1 MILSL
6 FVVTLLT
13 VGCGTLEMGI
23 ENQSQTEVATPPQVT
38 NTSPTSEGEGMD
50 TPQSDNTPTRDD
62 EPEQPPTFLEQPS
75 ALHVTFVGP
84 NGNIFLWREDVEAVA
99 LTNWGGASR
108 VKISD
113 DGTIV
118 AFERG
123 GDLWMVRSDGT
134 DERQLISA
142 DVLEQAGVSLYRF
155 EWVPGTHTLAFNT
168 SLNLDHGLALNDDL
182 QLVDADTLEQ
192 TLLFPSGEG
201 GEFYYSPDGSQVAI
215 STGNNSIVLYDADG
229 DNQRLVQNYTPVS
242 TASEFKYY
250 AQPVWATDS
259 SSLRVAI
266 APPDPYVD
274 PQLTSIF
281 RLSTDNGPGQ
291 PHLMGTL
298 EVARMGQPVFS
309 PDFTRVAYLQS
320 AEVGTPGIQSA
331 LLIAELDPGG
341 IGESITYYP
350 EAYTILGWSP
360 DSNYFAF
367 LTNPQQPTAMIGQL
381 GIDPFPALELQSDAD
396 DSFYSA
402 SIDVTW
408 VDDSRY
414 LFLAMNPRGWD
425 ILLGELFTPGVTLVG
440 FVPGAPPIFDFAY

>member
-1 MILSL
+1 
-6 FVVTLLT
+6 
-13 VGCGTLEMGI
+13 
-23 ENQSQTEVATPPQVT
+23 
-38 NTSPTSEGEGMD
+38 
-50 TPQSDNTPTRDD
+50 
-62 EPEQPPTFLEQPS
+62 
-75 ALHVTFVGP
+75 
-84 NGNIFLWREDVEAVA
+84 
-99 LTNWGGASR
+99 
-108 VKISD
+108 
-113 DGTIV
+113 
-118 AFERG
+118 
-123 GDLWMVRSDGT
+123 
-134 DERQLISA
+134 
-142 DVLEQAGVSLYRF
+142 
-155 EWVPGTHTLAFNT
+155 
-168 SLNLDHGLALNDDL
+168 
-182 QLVDADTLEQ
+182 
-192 TLLFPSGEG
+192 
-201 GEFYYSPDGSQVAI
+201 
-215 STGNNSIVLYDADG
+215 
-229 DNQRLVQNYTPVS
+229 
-242 TASEFKYY
+242 
-250 AQPVWATDS
+250 
-259 SSLRVAI
+259 
-266 APPDPYVD
+266 
-274 PQLTSIF
+274 
-281 RLSTDNGPGQ
+281 
-291 PHLMGTL
+291 
-298 EVARMGQPVFS
+298 MGQPVFS